1 MGRGWKNVNPKR
13 TDRPPSDLPPAM
25 HRVYNQIKRYTE
37 SQMQKEYANEL
48 FQYRVRYRNGFPRRI
63 HYSQKVRQ
71 LNHLLVRLASRQV
84 SPQYALRELERM
96 RNL

>member
-1 MGRGWKNVNPKR
+1 MGRGWKNGNPKHTVR
-13 TDRPPSDLPPAM
+13 LARDLPVTAE
-25 HRVYNQIKRYTE
+25 RVYNRIKRYTE
-37 SQMQKEYANEL
+37 QEMAREYANEL

-71 LNHLLVRLASRQV
+71 LQHLMAKVARRNV